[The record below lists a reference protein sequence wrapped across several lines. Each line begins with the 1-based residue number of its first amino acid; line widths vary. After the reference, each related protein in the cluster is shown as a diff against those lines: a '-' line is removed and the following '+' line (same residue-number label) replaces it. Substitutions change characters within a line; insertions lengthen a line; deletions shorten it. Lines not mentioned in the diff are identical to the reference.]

1 MAVLIIQSLSIMP
14 ALAGNQTSSIGMN
27 TNEAMDIN
35 ASVPFV
41 DLFKLSLP
49 FEEARPWLTK
59 GKINYD
65 HNGWPTALNGG
76 QAGTRFI
83 NNFPANTIPTG
94 IYTVL
99 YDGEG
104 ELKYGVNARLVKRI
118 PGKDF
123 IEIKPGK
130 NQKISA
136 SLIITQSNPANYIR
150 NIRILMPGG
159 ICANNSFKHVSQAN
173 QCHTHD
179 GQFLAFEQHYSQI
192 LFNPDYLNFMKDF
205 KVLRFMNMS
214 GITRNS
220 IRDWHKRPRLE
231 QASWGG
237 KEGKRGVPLEVMIAL
252 ANQLNA
258 DPWFNIPH
266 SANNNFIRQYA
277 KMVKNTLKPTLK
289 AYVEYTNEAWNGI
302 FTQHHYMI
310 NKGTALHLD
319 RDKTVAGHKFYSKR
333 SVEIFKLWQQVMGGT
348 ERIVRVMGGM
358 TTNSNMTKILLSYK
372 NAYRYTD
379 AIAIAPYFYINDKD
393 VKKVRSVDHIF
404 QQLTAKNNRHSIPNI
419 LRYVKK
425 QADHAQ
431 AFGVDLIAYE
441 GGQHLV
447 SYNTHSNTDGPNPYL
462 IKANKDQRM
471 ANLYYQFLQGWK
483 NAGGKLFVAFSAPR
497 QYTWIGSWG
506 IKEYITQPTHEAPK
520 YRALLAFNHNE
531 PCWWDGCVTNNDF
544 NLASIQTQQ
553 QKDYEITNAVVQKPI
568 WADAGSMIRTVS
580 YQPSLQKIEQ

>member
-1 MAVLIIQSLSIMP
+1 
-14 ALAGNQTSSIGMN
+14 
-27 TNEAMDIN
+27 MDIN

-49 FEEARPWLTK
+49 FEEARPWFTK
-59 GKINYD
+59 GQINYD

-76 QAGTRFI
+76 QVGTRFI
-83 NNFPANTIPTG
+83 SNFPANTIPTG

-104 ELKYGVNARLVKRI
+104 ELKYGVNARLIKRI

-130 NQKISA
+130 DQKINA
-136 SLIITQSNPANYIR
+136 SLIITQSNPTNYIR

-159 ICANNSFKHVSQAN
+159 ICANNGFKRVSQAN
-173 QCHTHD
+173 QCRVHD

-205 KVLRFMNMS
+205 KVIRFMNMS

-220 IRDWHKRPRLE
+220 MREWHKRPRME

-258 DPWFNIPH
+258 DPWFNMPH
-266 SANNNFIRQYA
+266 EADNNFIHQYA
-277 KMVKNTLKPTLK
+277 KMVKNNLKPTLK

-302 FTQHHYMI
+302 FTQHHYMM
-310 NKGTALHLD
+310 NKGMVLHLD
-319 RDKTVAGHKFYSKR
+319 QDKTTAGHKLYSKR
-333 SVEIFKLWQQVMGGT
+333 SVEIFKRWQEVMGGT

-358 TTNSNMTKILLSYK
+358 TTNSNMTKILLGYED
-372 NAYRYTD
+372 AYRHTD

-419 LRYVKK
+419 LNYVKK
-425 QADHAQ
+425 QAEHAQ
-431 AFGVDLIAYE
+431 SFGVDLIAYE

-447 SYNTHSNTDGPNPYL
+447 SYNTHSNTEGSNPYL

-531 PCWWDGCVTNNDF
+531 PCWWDGCATNNGF
-544 NLASIQTQQ
+544 NSALIQTQQ
-553 QKDYEITNAVVQKPI
+553 QGNDAITNAVVQEPV
-568 WADAGSMIRTVS
+568 WANAGSMIRTIS
-580 YQPSLQKIEQ
+580 YQPSFQNTEQ